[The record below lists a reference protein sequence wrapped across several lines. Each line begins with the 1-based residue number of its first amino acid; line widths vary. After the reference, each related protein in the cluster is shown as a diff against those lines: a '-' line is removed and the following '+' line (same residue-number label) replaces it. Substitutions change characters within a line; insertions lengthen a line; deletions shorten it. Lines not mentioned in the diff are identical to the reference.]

1 MPRRDAFSMLRSTQS
16 EIPSADTPI
25 PDSPLENLNI
35 PSVVRPLDFIPAA
48 EPRKKRER
56 GWEKAHRAEVATYRG
71 IPPETHQ
78 ALLQIADALGVPVDE
93 IARAFLEYSLEQYQA
108 GLLLLYPHPKSQR
121 MTLFPDGS
129 EAQSAATRKWLQ
141 QAFPVKKADRKGKK
155 GKTPKKWE
163 ARVTYR
169 IPPKLKTE
177 IKQVADSHY
186 VGVGELVL
194 FFFLHAL
201 KAFET
206 QSLQLQA
213 HPKISGNTLFE

>member
-1 MPRRDAFSMLRSTQS
+1 
-16 EIPSADTPI
+16 
-25 PDSPLENLNI
+25 
-35 PSVVRPLDFIPAA
+35 
-48 EPRKKRER
+48 
-56 GWEKAHRAEVATYRG
+56 
-71 IPPETHQ
+71 
-78 ALLQIADALGVPVDE
+78 
-93 IARAFLEYSLEQYQA
+93 
-108 GLLLLYPHPKSQR
+108 

-177 IKQVADSHY
+177 IKQVAESHY

>member
-1 MPRRDAFSMLRSTQS
+1 M
-16 EIPSADTPI
+16 
-25 PDSPLENLNI
+25 
-35 PSVVRPLDFIPAA
+35 
-48 EPRKKRER
+48 
-56 GWEKAHRAEVATYRG
+56 
-71 IPPETHQ
+71 
-78 ALLQIADALGVPVDE
+78 DE

-108 GLLLLYPHPKSQR
+108 GLMMLYPRPKSQR

-129 EAQSAATRKWLQ
+129 EVQSAATRKWLQ

-177 IKQVADSHY
+177 IKQVAESHY